1 MTDPTDDLK
10 VAFIK
15 RVAAAAR
22 SYSGVTPA
30 LVVIAIAQAIQE
42 SGWGTSELSTR
53 ACNFYGAA
61 ADLGDH
67 DPHASGVYTLQSNW
81 EVVDGKDAYGPRDF
95 YAYPSMAAS
104 VASHLDFITGRTG
117 VAAYQQ
123 RPIPDDSKALAA
135 WLCTAPRAYATDP
148 EYVPALEALIDRW
161 QLAQYAPDTIADAP
175 TAAPIELQRQ
185 ADAATA
191 IAPKENP
198 MGSIAAMSA
207 AARQIDAAGT
217 GYSQPNRWSF
227 WDGHSIIPG
236 KECDCSSS
244 TVVIVI
250 LGGYPLTF
258 SPDLNTRNLGPA
270 LIAAGLR
277 ELPYDPAEQLL
288 EGDIVNAP
296 AHHVVY
302 SFGGGY
308 VLSAEY
314 NELGTASGGQPGDQT
329 GREVRIRTAYDMT
342 AGGTREAHLYRPP
355 AGTSTSSGAE
365 AVQQAASS
373 VATSDLPTI
382 HRDSS
387 GDAVKAWTHYL
398 HSRYSYARTV
408 ADGAS
413 WFGADTDAATRE
425 FQRRCGLTVDGVV
438 GPKTWAAAARE
449 GFTR

>member
-1 MTDPTDDLK
+1 MTDPTEAERQ
-10 VAFIK
+10 AFVHMI
-15 RVAAAAR
+15 VNAAR
-22 SYSGVTPA
+22 TYPSVTPA
-30 LVVIAIAQAIQE
+30 LIAVTAAQAIQE
-42 SGWGTSELSTR
+42 SGYGTSELAAK
-53 ACNFYGAA
+53 ACNYFGQA

-67 DPHASGVYTLQSNW
+67 DPHASGTYTLARNW
-81 EVVDGKDAYGPRDF
+81 EVVDGRDVYGPRDF
-95 YAYPSMAAS
+95 YAYPDAAAS
-104 VASHLDFITGRTG
+104 VAAHLDFITGKTG

-123 RPIPDDSKALAA
+123 RPIPDDPKALTA

-148 EYVPALEALIDRW
+148 NYVPALCKLIDRYS
-161 QLAQYAPDTIADAP
+161 LAALADAP
-175 TAAPIELQRQ
+175 AAAP
-185 ADAATA
+185 ATA
-191 IAPKENP
+191 STTTKGAP
-198 MGSIAAMSA
+198 MGSITAMSA
-207 AARQIDAAGT
+207 AARQIEAAGT

-227 WDGHSIIPG
+227 WDGHNIIPG

-244 TVVIVI
+244 TAVIVI
-250 LGGYPLTF
+250 LGGYPLTL
-258 SPDLNTRNLGPA
+258 SRDLNTRNLGPA
-270 LIAAGLR
+270 LIEAGFR
-277 ELPYDPAEQLL
+277 ELPYDPAAELL

-308 VLSAEY
+308 VLSAEG

-355 AGTSTSSGAE
+355 TGTSATSGAE
-365 AVQQAASS
+365 AVQQAAAS

-387 GDAVKAWTHYL
+387 GSAVKAWTHFL
-398 HSRYSYARTV
+398 HSRYSYAATV
-408 ADGAS
+408 RDGAS